1 MRGIARKEFD
11 IVHKTIMEVGKRQFL
26 EKGYEGA
33 NLRDLCKAADITAST
48 FYCHFGDKHTLLSA
62 LGEEAA
68 VGFEQLLRSCLDEIS
83 KKWQLVYNS
92 DIQKFPQKGGVYHEV
107 RPDI

>member
-33 NLRDLCKAADITAST
+33 NLRDFTAST

-62 LGEEAA
+62 LVEEAA
-68 VGFEQLLRSCLDEIS
+68 VWFEQLLRSCLDEIS